1 MAVQKLYDFIWDI
14 FCDWYIEIAK
24 IRLNSKDETKEQVQ
38 SVLVYVL
45 SGTLKL
51 LHPFMPF
58 ITEEIWQALP
68 HEGES
73 IMVSPWPTF
82 KKSLSFR
89 KDEAEMQRIIQA
101 IRAIRNRRAEM
112 NVPPSK
118 KSKLY
123 IESAYVDTFSKAQ
136 EILKRLAWASEV
148 SVNEADLPDGLID
161 VVTSDAKISIPLGD
175 LIDFAAEK
183 VRLERELEES
193 KKMLDSTKAKLSNP
207 GFINNAPEKVVE
219 KQRQMASSLEEK
231 ISMIEESLAKLP

>member
-1 MAVQKLYDFIWDI
+1 
-14 FCDWYIEIAK
+14 
-24 IRLNSKDETKEQVQ
+24 
-38 SVLVYVL
+38 
-45 SGTLKL
+45 
-51 LHPFMPF
+51 
-58 ITEEIWQALP
+58 
-68 HEGES
+68 
-73 IMVSPWPTF
+73 
-82 KKSLSFR
+82 
-89 KDEAEMQRIIQA
+89 MQRIIQA